1 MVDYE
6 STSCVKSAV
15 LYQLSYPNFKLGTG
29 IEPVTAT
36 PVVLTAELTQTEIEC
51 GSRTH
56 DLQNAIVLWITT
68 NPSNQVGYKTAIHC
82 CNGLYNGAIQKHA
95 TRLA

>member
-15 LYQLSYPNFKLGTG
+15 LYQLSYPNFELGTG

-36 PVVLTAELTQTEIEC
+36 PVVLSAELPQTEIEC
-51 GSRTH
+51 GIRTH
-56 DLQNAIVLWITT
+56 DLQSVIVFWITT
-68 NPSNQVGYKTAIHC
+68 NPSNQVGYKPAMHF
-82 CNGLYNGAIQKHA
+82 CNGLYNGAILKHA